1 MHFVEPWSKL
11 LEQDRKSSAA
21 WDKEHGWGDVLGV
34 ALREAEAWTL
44 FSEGE
49 RDDALAHLR
58 SIAQYERDHPC
69 VLRRHPA
76 SPNRER
82 LLGKGF
88 GLPGTGAAQASAATA
103 TGFRLLRGGH
113 EDL

>member
-11 LEQDRKSSAA
+11 LEQYRKSSAA

-58 SIAQYERDHPC
+58 SIA
-69 VLRRHPA
+69 
-76 SPNRER
+76 
-82 LLGKGF
+82 
-88 GLPGTGAAQASAATA
+88 
-103 TGFRLLRGGH
+103 
-113 EDL
+113 